1 MAIKEI
7 KREWSPCQLDYVKTF
22 LLHSEKD
29 VKDLPK
35 CCVGSKATVSE
46 TDNEYFCTES
56 GWKLGSELGG
66 GGEVVILPETVLEM
80 GDGMFGSK
88 NPLSATPT
96 AGATAKVTYNGA
108 EYECSVLV
116 MPDVPFEAYALGN
129 TEEMGIAG
137 GNADAPFMVMLMPGG
152 EDGAYVI
159 CMTMEGVTSV
169 TLSIVQVGAA
179 SGGENAGGG
188 VLTVNCKIS
197 TSFVDKTTVFSDAD
211 KTWAEVKAAHAAGK
225 IVRFVA
231 KDNAIPASD
240 YIGNVQGVI
249 RVNNNEVMS
258 VMFPKSLLYGSETLC
273 SASANDDGSLKIA
286 PSIAD

>member
-1 MAIKEI
+1 MVSTGKMLAFIKA
-7 KREWSPCQLDYVKTF
+7 F
-22 LLHSEKD
+22 
-29 VKDLPK
+29 
-35 CCVGSKATVSE
+35 GG
-46 TDNEYFCTES
+46 NS
-56 GWKLGSELGG
+56 GPS
-66 GGEVVILPETVLEM
+66 EVVILPETNFTGGTSGTQIPIEI
-80 GDGMFGSK
+80 
-88 NPLSATPT
+88 PPSAPPT
-96 AGATAKVTYNGA
+96 AGATAKVTYNGKDYA
-108 EYECSVLV
+108 CTIVYTNDSGT
-116 MPDVPFEAYALGN
+116 DAYMMGN
-129 TEEMGIAG
+129 FDAAGIPASG
-137 GNADAPFMVMLMPGG
+137 GNPDAPFVVMIVPAGMGG
-152 EDGAYVI
+152 LYGIIIPVEDADSI
-159 CMTMEGVTSV
+159 
-169 TLSIVQVGAA
+169 TLSIMQVGAA